1 MAEKRITS
9 TPLPGQ
15 TIIVRAEAGQDI
27 VLDFDLDT
35 ANVKTDGKIVT
46 FEFPGGGQIV
56 LDFTDLGPAAMPNII
71 LADGTALSVD
81 EYLASLG
88 LTDLEPAAG
97 GDAGADSGGV
107 GEYNDDPG
115 QRIDGLDMLNGLGP
129 RPFASGV
136 DPSIEAA
143 GGLNTVPDAVDDAD
157 EVSEGVVTTTGN
169 ILANDTLNGATLISV
184 QHQGV
189 VYVPAPGETS
199 LTITTGLGGQFVI
212 NLETGEY
219 TYTSPPS
226 VDHSQGDVIEE
237 FFYTLRDGDGDTD
250 SAVLTINILDIVP
263 LAEPDYNSVPEG
275 GETVYGNILDN
286 DSLLD
291 GATLVRFEGQEFG
304 SDGTLTFTTPMGGV
318 LVISSDGS
326 YAYTPPATAD
336 HSGADPLQ
344 EIFNY
349 TLRDIDGDEADS
361 TLTIDVLDIE
371 PVANPDYNTVP
382 EGGVPVS
389 GNILT
394 NDQLLDQAVLVSVG
408 DQTFGP
414 GVSLTINTS
423 IGGQLVIFANGDY
436 TYTPP
441 ASADHTGVDFL
452 REIFEYS
459 LLDRDGD
466 LAESTL
472 TIDVT
477 DIEPVARPDVNTV
490 VEGAPPVTGNILGN
504 DTLVDGANLVSFEGQ
519 AFGPGGS
526 LTFNT
531 PIGGVL
537 VINADGSYIYTPPAS
552 AFHGASDSLLEVFN
566 YTLQDRDGDVSSST
580 LTINVLDLVPDAVD
594 DTNFVVEGAGPVA
607 GNILLNDDVGE
618 GAAISQ
624 IVHNGVTFFANP
636 LNPTQTIS
644 TGQGGT
650 LTINFQTGTYSYT
663 PPSSANH
670 ASGPV
675 FDQFVYTLTD
685 TDGDSDTATLTITI
699 GDTVPTALDDRH
711 DWTWGQS
718 EVTGNVIAGTPLP
731 GGQADIP
738 GQDGPVSVIGFEWRG
753 GTYNAGQT
761 VTNGGSTFLLNADG
775 SYIYTPSI
783 GDGRTVWY
791 SLEEEINRLEGI
803 LEADSFREDYPNILV
818 PSELDPAP
826 AVFTSRGIGV
836 NESTGIGDTTDIDS
850 IDSSRAQGSQ
860 GLIFK
865 IDPNVLTL
873 HLRVESRFDY
883 DEELE
888 IDYFDNDDI
897 CMVTVY
903 GIDGNA
909 IHEFRYQFN
918 GTQDVDIN
926 LSALLNFGNFGYV
939 GVRAVDFE
947 ARDNVFLPSAFY
959 VTHLETVAA
968 SFAPEEIRYTITDTD
983 GDTSSALLTLNPVLP
998 DQEFPQARGF
1008 DYDDGLDVLYTGNPD
1023 IV

>member
-56 LDFTDLGPAAMPNII
+56 LDFTDLGPASMPSII
-71 LADGTALSVD
+71 LADGTALSIE

-115 QRIDGLDMLNGLGP
+115 QAIDGLDMLNGLGP
-129 RPFASGV
+129 RPFVSGV

-169 ILANDTLNGATLISV
+169 ILVNDTLNGATLISV

-212 NLETGEY
+212 NLLTGEY

-304 SDGTLTFTTPMGGV
+304 SDGTLTFTTPIGGV

-382 EGGVPVS
+382 EGGAPVS

-408 DQTFGP
+408 GQTFGP
-414 GVSLTINTS
+414 GGSLTINTS

-452 REIFEYS
+452 REVFEYS

-537 VINADGSYIYTPPAS
+537 VINADGSYTYTPPAS

-711 DWTWGQS
+711 DWTWGQP

-761 VTNGGSTFLLNADG
+761 VTQSDGSSFTLNANGTYTYIPGEG
-775 SYIYTPSI
+775 SIEK
-783 GDGRTVWY
+783 VWY
-791 SLEEEINRLEGI
+791 NKTDGPLIDDFWTR
-803 LEADSFREDYPNILV
+803 LEADTFTENYPAKDV
-818 PSELDPAP
+818 PDVLDPNP
-826 AVFTSRGIGV
+826 AKHFPGLGLGV
-836 NESTGIGDTTDIDS
+836 QEGTGSAELPS
-850 IDSSRAQGSQ
+850 IDATIDAYGDEQGVIFRLDPGVMSVTIGLESAKSVRPGPSLYDGPDGYIITLYDADGKSMGDIIYGSVNGASQFDVHTYGAQYFGIRATPYYGEVNSYFFVSYLSTSSPVS
-860 GLIFK
+860 LF
-865 IDPNVLTL
+865 
-873 HLRVESRFDY
+873 
-883 DEELE
+883 EE
-888 IDYFDNDDI
+888 
-897 CMVTVY
+897 VV
-903 GIDGNA
+903 
-909 IHEFRYQFN
+909 
-918 GTQDVDIN
+918 
-926 LSALLNFGNFGYV
+926 
-939 GVRAVDFE
+939 
-947 ARDNVFLPSAFY
+947 
-959 VTHLETVAA
+959 
-968 SFAPEEIRYTITDTD
+968 YTITDTD
-983 GDTSSALLTLNPVLP
+983 GDTSSALLTLNSVLP
-998 DQEFPQARGF
+998 DPEFPQARGF